1 MDLYNFVATYW
12 LVISGIFSFVFAC
25 GYTYS
30 SFRTIERCRLEDNK
44 IHSVQREQDYKDFE
58 AQLKE
63 QKKDHDEKIT
73 TLFERVAK
81 AEGKVDAVKDETM
94 KAMQAIQLDIREIM
108 TILKKKK

>member
-44 IHSVQREQDYKDFE
+44 IHFE